1 MLTAVLFQNA
11 GGVILLRKAQEA
23 AHSSDISMTDMHMM
37 CMTIVDLITGTVVVI
52 GPIVLHTNVRIIML
66 RVQGDPKNVDNTEQ
80 RDTIDIGHPICSW
93 ST

>member
-1 MLTAVLFQNA
+1 
-11 GGVILLRKAQEA
+11 
-23 AHSSDISMTDMHMM
+23 MTR
-37 CMTIVDLITGTVVVI
+37 MTVVDLITGTVVVI